1 MTLFSTPSLPFLRR
15 LRRKKRHKA
24 FVYDSMLEQRNQAI
38 RLLLSIDPH
47 TDVEVIR
54 RSTIKPYLICRV
66 PKGDLYL
73 LKEAKRKFLLATK
86 YKRRL
91 LLLNF

>member
-1 MTLFSTPSLPFLRR
+1 MKNLY
-15 LRRKKRHKA
+15 KA
-24 FVYDSMLEQRNQAI
+24 LIKSQNDVPQIEKNTEGYGYKYAKLEDI
-38 RLLLSIDPH
+38 IK
-47 TDVEVIR
+47 
-54 RSTIKPYLICRV
+54 TIKPYLICRV